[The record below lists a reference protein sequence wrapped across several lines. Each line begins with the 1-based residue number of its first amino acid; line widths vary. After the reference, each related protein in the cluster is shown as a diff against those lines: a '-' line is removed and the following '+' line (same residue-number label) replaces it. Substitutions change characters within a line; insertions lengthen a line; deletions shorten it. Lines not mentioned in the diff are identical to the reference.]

1 MSIFLGKDFIVKRIL
16 VVQRRLTHYRVP
28 FFESLRGQMK
38 AQNLELILAYGEPSL
53 SELKKNDSGLIEWG
67 HNLATSYFFGEK
79 ICWQPFYKLAKDADV
94 IVITHENKL
103 IFNLFIQW
111 FFPKKKVILWGHGEN
126 LQKENPDWRDAFKRI
141 TANKADWWLAY
152 TDMSVP
158 LIKKSGFPIERIT
171 VLNNT
176 IDTKEFQNHLSSV
189 SKNKILELRNQ
200 YDIAGDNIGIFIGSL
215 YEEKRIDFLIDSA
228 LKIREKLPDFELI
241 IAGDGKLRAFV
252 EQQSFLY
259 PWIHYV
265 GAIKGIDKAT
275 LLSISKIMLNPGLV
289 GLAIL
294 DSFLSYT
301 PMITTDC
308 GVHSPEVVY
317 LSHMNNGIMTK
328 NDLEEYSET
337 IIEVLLD
344 SSLLDKLCEGCKAA
358 GAHYTLDNMA
368 INFTNG
374 VLAALDH
381 SFYRFS
387 Q

>member
-1 MSIFLGKDFIVKRIL
+1 MKKRVL
-16 VVQRRLTHYRVP
+16 LVQRRMTHYRIS
-28 FFESLRGQMK
+28 FFEILKKTM
-38 AQNLELILAYGEPSL
+38 ALYDIELIVAYGNPTITEA
-53 SELKKNDSGLIEWG
+53 EKKDSGNLSWG
-67 HNLATSYFFGEK
+67 THLKTHYFFNGK
-79 ICWQPFYKLAKDADV
+79 ICWQPFSHLVKNVDAV
-94 IVITHENKL
+94 IITHENKL
-103 IFNLFIQW
+103 IFNLIPQW
-111 FFPKKKVILWGHGEN
+111 FWKNKKVILWGHGEN
-126 LQKENPDWRDAFKRI
+126 LQKESPDWRDAFKRV

-158 LIKKSGFPIERIT
+158 LIKKSGFPVERIT

-189 SKNKILELRNQ
+189 SKNKILELRSQ
-200 YDIAGDNIGIFIGSL
+200 YDITGDNIGIFIGSL

-228 LKIREKLPDFELI
+228 LKIRKKLPDFELI
-241 IAGDGKLRAFV
+241 IAGDGKLREFV
-252 EQQSFLY
+252 EKQSFLY

-289 GLAIL
+289 GLGIL
-294 DSFLSYT
+294 DSFLSHT

-308 GVHSPEVVY
+308 GLHSPEVVY

-358 GAHYTLDNMA
+358 GAQYTLDNMA

>member
-1 MSIFLGKDFIVKRIL
+1 MYKIL
-16 VVQRRLTHYRVP
+16 LVQRRMTHYRIP
-28 FFESLRGQMK
+28 FFEILK
-38 AQNLELILAYGEPSL
+38 NLMLHKNIELIIAYGDSTLE
-53 SELKKNDSGLIEWG
+53 EYKKNDSEKLNWG
-67 HNLATSYFFGEK
+67 VSLKTHYFFNGK
-79 ICWQPFYKLAKDADV
+79 ICWQPFSHLVKDVDA

-103 IFNLFIQW
+103 IFNLIPQW
-111 FFPKKKVILWGHGEN
+111 FWKSKKIILWGHGEN

-252 EQQSFLY
+252 EQQSFIY

-265 GAIKGIDKAT
+265 GAIKGIDKAI

-289 GLAIL
+289 GLGIL
-294 DSFLSYT
+294 DSFLSHT
-301 PMITTDC
+301 PMITTNC
-308 GVHSPEVVY
+308 GIHSPEVVY
-317 LSHMNNGIMTK
+317 LSHMNNGIMTN
-328 NDLEEYSET
+328 NDLDEYSET
-337 IIEVLLD
+337 AIEVLLD
-344 SSLLDKLCEGCKAA
+344 PSLLDKLSEGCKVA
-358 GAHYTLDNMA
+358 GAQYTLDNMA

-387 Q
+387 

>member
-1 MSIFLGKDFIVKRIL
+1 MKKVL
-16 VVQRRLTHYRVP
+16 VVQRRLTHYRVS
-28 FFESLRGQMK
+28 FFEVLKKVMYER
-38 AQNLELILAYGEPSL
+38 NIELILAYGDPD
-53 SELKKNDSGLIEWG
+53 SEEMKKKDEGEISWAKKLKTHYLLKG
-67 HNLATSYFFGEK
+67 K
-79 ICWQPFYKLAKDADV
+79 VCWQPFSNLVNEVDA

-103 IFNLFIQW
+103 IFNLIPQW
-111 FFPKKKVILWGHGEN
+111 FYKNKKIILWGHGEN
-126 LQKENPDWRDAFKRI
+126 LQKLNPDWRDSFKRV

-152 TDMSVP
+152 TDMSIP
-158 LIKKSGFPIERIT
+158 LIQKSGFPNNRIT

-176 IDTKEFQNHLSSV
+176 IDTHSF
-189 SKNKILELRNQ
+189 RNDLLNVTNQ
-200 YDIAGDNIGIFIGSL
+200 KTAEIRLKYDISGHSIGIFIGSL
-215 YEEKRIDFLIDSA
+215 YEEKRIDFLLESA
-228 LKIREKLPDFELI
+228 LLIKKNLPDFELI

-289 GLAIL
+289 GLGIL
-294 DSFLSYT
+294 DSFLSHT

-358 GAHYTLDNMA
+358 GAQYTLDNMA